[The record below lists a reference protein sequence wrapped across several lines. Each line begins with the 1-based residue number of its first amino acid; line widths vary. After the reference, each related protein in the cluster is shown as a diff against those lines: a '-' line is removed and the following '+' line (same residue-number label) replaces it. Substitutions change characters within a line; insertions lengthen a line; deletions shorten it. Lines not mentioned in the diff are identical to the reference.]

1 MSKTAK
7 VTENQYK
14 LIQALK
20 ERPLSS
26 SDIQELFSCNRQSAN
41 NYIKRLEASGCELIR
56 TRKNREVYF
65 SLPENSETDSTD
77 AGNATSETAASYEY
91 LPLTTRNLR
100 EFSII
105 QLLQSHSSTLEG
117 LMRRF
122 FIAEPKLMKKTQ
134 AEVDAGPIDE
144 SSLPDDEFAHPYMES
159 LLDIKS
165 TEFKKQVAALV
176 QAGELRQLPDG
187 TLHPTGRSVPI
198 LQSFTR
204 QSLIQFFKQIRT
216 LPPASPYHSQI
227 RSVVRKLSP
236 VMRTFHFDVAPQSNY
251 LTYGREHRVL
261 DQISS
266 WMEKLSKTDYAHHQ
280 LRIQYRTR
288 KGTLRTVLFQTG
300 LIIYSVEKTK
310 LYLLG
315 QGVDENTPEAPVQ
328 DTVID
333 LASIEQV
340 TATDAANQ
348 QYRTAYYRQIF
359 NEMFGVSLE
368 EPMKVTV
375 RFDNVANIRRKLEY
389 LCAQRSAGD
398 YITLENQQL
407 EYHDTIRGLGD
418 FASYLRQFGKN
429 AHVVSPDILKQ
440 KMNDSVDKTLKRYEE
455 TSYEQ

>member
-65 SLPENSETDSTD
+65 SLPENTD
-77 AGNATSETAASYEY
+77 ADTGNAASETAASYEY
-91 LPLTTRNLR
+91 LPLTPRNLR

-105 QLLQSHSSTLEG
+105 QLLQSHPSTLYG

-122 FIAEPKLMKKTQ
+122 FIAGSKQMKKTQ
-134 AEVDAGPIDE
+134 AEVDAGLIDE
-144 SSLPDDEFAHPYMES
+144 SNLSEYDLAHPYTES

-165 TEFKKQVAALV
+165 SEFKKQVDALV
-176 QAGELRQLPDG
+176 QAGELRQNADG

-204 QSLIQFFKQIRT
+204 RSLIQFFKQIRM
-216 LPPASPYHSQI
+216 LPPASPYQSQI

-261 DQISS
+261 DQINS

-288 KGTLRTVLFQTG
+288 KGTLRTILFQTG

-315 QGVDENTPEAPVQ
+315 QSVDEKRPDAPFQ
-328 DTVID
+328 NTVID

-340 TATDAANQ
+340 TDTDAANQ
-348 QYRTAYYRQIF
+348 QYRTDYYRQIF
-359 NEMFGVSLE
+359 NEMFSISLE
-368 EPMKVTV
+368 EPMKVIV
-375 RFDNVANIRRKLEY
+375 RFDDVANIRRKLDY
-389 LCAQRSAGD
+389 LCAQRSSGN
-398 YITLENQQL
+398 YITLENHQL

-429 AHVVSPDILKQ
+429 AHVISPDILKQ
-440 KMNDSVDKTLKRYEE
+440 KMNDSVDKALKRYEE